1 MKKFYSSVVAL
12 AMVCVAQMAK
22 AETYNAW
29 GAVLFTYIQT
39 PMYDAGETIEV
50 TADSIFFT
58 SGTWGEGGFA
68 IATGE
73 GALAMDNHRGGV
85 SNYAANIS
93 GTVADGVFV
102 ISVPSVMGGT
112 VITSTLGEMP
122 AAVAVAGK
130 YTGGTYANSN
140 YFSGYQPTADQT
152 VTITANEGY
161 ATATLT
167 HTSATWGTFTF
178 SAVCVVANADGSYT
192 LTGEGTCAMPSMADP
207 TQVKDY
213 ASDLTATIADGVLV
227 AEMKV
232 PAVMGG
238 TTLLFNPSDFETVGI
253 GSVVANGSDDEA
265 SAVTLNGQRA
275 ADGYNGIVV
284 KNGKKVLVK

>member
-1 MKKFYSSVVAL
+1 
-12 AMVCVAQMAK
+12 MVCVAQMAK

-29 GAVLFTYIQT
+29 GAVLFSYIKT
-39 PMYDAGETIEV
+39 PMYDAGETLEV
-50 TADSIFFT
+50 TADSIFF
-58 SGTWGEGGFA
+58 SSATWGEGRFG
-68 IATGE
+68 IASGE
-73 GALAMDNHRGGV
+73 GDLTMSGHGSAKA
-85 SNYAANIS
+85 YAANIT
-93 GTVADGVFV
+93 GTVAGGVFV

-122 AAVAVAGK
+122 AAVAVAGS
-130 YTGGTYANSN
+130 YTGGTYANCK
-140 YFSGYQPTADQT
+140 YFSKYGAAADQT

-161 ATATLT
+161 ETATLT

-178 SAVCVVANADGSYT
+178 SAVSVVANADGSYT

-213 ASDLTATIADGVLV
+213 ASDLTATITDGVLV

-238 TTLLFNPSDFETVGI
+238 TTLLFNPADFETVGI

-265 SAVTLNGQRA
+265 SAVTLNGQRT
-275 ADGYNGIVV
+275 ADGYRGIVV

>member
-1 MKKFYSSVVAL
+1 
-12 AMVCVAQMAK
+12 MVCVAQMAK

-29 GAVLFTYIQT
+29 GAVLFSYIKT
-39 PMYDAGETIEV
+39 PTYDAGETIEV
-50 TADSIFFT
+50 TADSIFF
-58 SGTWGEGGFA
+58 SSATWGEGRFG
-68 IATGE
+68 IASGE
-73 GALAMDNHRGGV
+73 GDLTMSGHGSTKA
-85 SNYAANIS
+85 YAANIT

-161 ATATLT
+161 ETATLT

-178 SAVCVVANADGSYT
+178 SAVSVVANGDGSYT

-207 TQVKDY
+207 TQVKEY
-213 ASDLTATIADGVLV
+213 ASDLTATITDGALA

-253 GSVVANGSDDEA
+253 SGVVANGSDDEA

-284 KNGKKVLVK
+284 KNGKKIILKR

>member
-29 GAVLFTYIQT
+29 GAVLFSYIKT
-39 PMYDAGETIEV
+39 PTYDAGETIEV
-50 TADSIFFT
+50 TADSIFF
-58 SGTWGEGGFA
+58 SSATWGEGRFG
-68 IATGE
+68 IASGE
-73 GALAMDNHRGGV
+73 GDLTMSGHGSTKA
-85 SNYAANIS
+85 YAANIT

-122 AAVAVAGK
+122 IVAAVAGK
-130 YTGGTYANSN
+130 YTGGTYANFA
-140 YFSGYQPTADQT
+140 YYKQYGAAADQT

-161 ATATLT
+161 ETATLT

-178 SAVCVVANADGSYT
+178 SAVSVVANADGSYT
-192 LTGEGTCAMPSMADP
+192 LTGEGTCAMPSMSDP
-207 TQVKDY
+207 SKVTDY
-213 ASDLTATIADGVLV
+213 GCDLTATITDGVLV

-238 TTLLFNPSDFETVGI
+238 TTLFFNPSDFETVGI
-253 GSVVANGSDDEA
+253 SGVVANDAEA

>member
-1 MKKFYSSVVAL
+1 
-12 AMVCVAQMAK
+12 MVCVAQMAK

-85 SNYAANIS
+85 SNYAANITGS
-93 GTVADGVFV
+93 VAEGTFV
-102 ISVPSVMGGT
+102 ISLPSVMGGT
-112 VITSTLGEMP
+112 TITSTLGAMP
-122 AAVAVAGK
+122 DAIAVAGK
-130 YTGGTYANSN
+130 YTGGTYANSS
-140 YFSGYQPTADQT
+140 YFSNYQPAADQS
-152 VTITANEGY
+152 VTITAN
-161 ATATLT
+161 ADQTTVTVT
-167 HTSATWGTFTF
+167 HTSETWGTFTF
-178 SAVCVVANADGSYT
+178 SAVTVVANADGSYT
-192 LTGEGTCAMPSMADP
+192 LTGEGNCAMPSMRQASVV
-207 TQVKDY
+207 TDY
-213 ASDLTATIADGVLV
+213 AADLSATIADGALV

-238 TTLLFNPSDFETVGI
+238 TTLLFNPADFETVGI
-253 GSVVANGSDDEA
+253 SRVANEEVEAEA
-265 SAVTLNGQRA
+265 SATNLAGQHVG
-275 ADGYNGIVV
+275 DGYNGIVV
-284 KNGKKVLVK
+284 KGGKKIIRK